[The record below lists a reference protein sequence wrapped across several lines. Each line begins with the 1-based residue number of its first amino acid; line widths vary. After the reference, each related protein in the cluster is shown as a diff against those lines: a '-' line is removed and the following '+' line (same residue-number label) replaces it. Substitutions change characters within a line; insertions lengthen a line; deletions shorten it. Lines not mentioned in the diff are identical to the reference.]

1 MQMSKPFQ
9 LPIFA
14 ISEWLLVLPATVFL
28 AAASLRLLRPR
39 QYQPARAGWII
50 FEWSTTHISHLG
62 AAVLFLGMPAL
73 VLVAGCGAL
82 LRMWR
87 GDQALRHDVLLGLTV
102 FRRHLATGFLALATL
117 LGAIILALA
126 VAHLFTD

>member
-1 MQMSKPFQ
+1 MQASKPFR
-9 LPIFA
+9 LPILA

-28 AAASLRLLRPR
+28 AAASLRLLQPR
-39 QYQPARAGWII
+39 QYQPARTGWII
-50 FEWSTTHISHLG
+50 FEWTTTHISHLG
-62 AAVLFLGMPAL
+62 AAVLFLGMPGFV
-73 VLVAGCGAL
+73 VLAGCGAI

-87 GDQALRHDVLLGLTV
+87 RDQALRHDVFLAGTI

-126 VAHLFTD
+126 VAHVITD

>member
-9 LPIFA
+9 LPNFA

-102 FRRHLATGFLALATL
+102 SGGIWRLVSWHWQLC
-117 LGAIILALA
+117 
-126 VAHLFTD
+126 